1 MKNFLL
7 NLPRNIKRLILI
19 FVDIASLSFAAY
31 LAFVIRAGS
40 FFDPHN
46 GYGITNITPNELF
59 LAIFLAPIIAVPVL
73 IYFRLYRSI
82 TRYISSETFT
92 KISYALII
100 SGLILANI
108 FFNSL

>member
-59 LAIFLAPIIAVPVL
+59 LAIFSSYNCSTGINILQTLSP
-73 IYFRLYRSI
+73 I
-82 TRYISSETFT
+82 TRYMVM
-92 KISYALII
+92 KHLQKYLMH
-100 SGLILANI
+100 
-108 FFNSL
+108 